1 MLKYF
6 LLVISLLLLLTG
18 DIYASEFDSPWHEET
33 KVEGKFC
40 STLEVTARKEGLNI
54 DCMFYNNSFHFN
66 VVETFSFDKWAY
78 DPRWV
83 FIAFSE
89 QLIKTPLKKDKYTA
103 VTVMYDFNDKAT
115 MYMQYRDV
123 YMCTVYWIK
132 ERNERGYQD
141 CIYEFMKVGGHEY
154 R

>member
-1 MLKYF
+1 MLKYVLLALTF
-6 LLVISLLLLLTG
+6 LLILTG
-18 DIYASEFDSPWHEET
+18 DIYANASNPWHEET
-33 KVEGKFC
+33 KVEATFC
-40 STLEVTARKEGLNI
+40 SSLEITARKEDINL

-66 VVETFSFDKWAY
+66 VVETFKFEKWAY
-78 DPRWV
+78 YPRWV

-89 QLIKTPLKKDKYTA
+89 QLIKTPLKKDKYDA
-103 VTVMYDFNDKAT
+103 VTVMYDFQERGL

-123 YMCTVYWIK
+123 YMCTVYWIA